1 MKITKKQL
9 KRIIQEIAMGHDMM
23 EYEAQERAQ
32 DDEFNRGYMA
42 ATEGLPSDVDTSEY
56 PRHYM
61 RGYDAGL
68 EKSEWLGESTRA
80 NTLRRIRK
88 LVREAIDIVNQD
100 TGEVIDFGQAGS
112 LFPDEAVPDLV
123 KRLDLDL
130 SPNDTLSKEDWEKL
144 FDETV
149 GKHYDRDQKRKA
161 EKYAADRERLNID
174 NLLQRLRDWA
184 QTAADE
190 WQADNPQGPSVEDVA
205 YDLADAAQYSFQR
218 DEWEELR
225 WHFDDDEHALRSFI
239 TDSM

>member
-1 MKITKKQL
+1 MKITRRQ
-9 KRIIQEIAMGHDMM
+9 
-23 EYEAQERAQ
+23 
-32 DDEFNRGYMA
+32 
-42 ATEGLPSDVDTSEY
+42 
-56 PRHYM
+56 
-61 RGYDAGL
+61 
-68 EKSEWLGESTRA
+68 
-80 NTLRRIRK
+80 LRRII
-88 LVREAIDIVNQD
+88 REAIDIVNVE

-161 EKYAADRERLNID
+161 EKYAANRERLNID

-239 TDSM
+239 MDSM